1 MFINNCSLKQY
12 GTIEIVFE
20 WNGIYYVCAVVWLF
34 FAQPFGISCETC
46 VPACSLFF
54 FFGHPFEVIA
64 RIFFIFGAIE
74 EQSIFI
80 LSFFLDF
87 AYGARGVV
95 RAVWFCKGFDIAPSP
110 ERARFCFIGAYEEG
124 SSIVSFQEIFNHAHF
139 REFSVF
145 VANGL
150 FGVCGF
156 PCGDGFFE
164 QFGFVFWSE
173 RAEEVT
179 ATRLITEPER
189 SVFSSGM
196 STRFSV

>member
-1 MFINNCSLKQY
+1 MFINKCLLKQH
-12 GTIEIVFE
+12 GTTETVFE
-20 WNGIYYVCAVVWLF
+20 RNGIYEFCLI
-34 FAQPFGISCETC
+34 FACPFRISSETC
-46 VPACSLFF
+46 VTTCLLFFF

-64 RIFFIFGAIE
+64 RIFFTFGAIE

-87 AYGARGVV
+87 TYGAWNVV
-95 RAVWFCKGFDIAPSP
+95 RAIWFCKGFNIAPSP
-110 ERARFCFIGAYEEG
+110 KRARFCFVRTNKER
-124 SSIVSFQEIFNHAHF
+124 SSVISFHEIFHHAHF
-139 REFSVF
+139 CEFSVF

-150 FGVCGF
+150 CGVCGF
-156 PCGDGFFE
+156 PCGDGFFK

-179 ATRLITEPER
+179 ATHLVAKPER
-189 SVFSSGM
+189 SIFGSGM